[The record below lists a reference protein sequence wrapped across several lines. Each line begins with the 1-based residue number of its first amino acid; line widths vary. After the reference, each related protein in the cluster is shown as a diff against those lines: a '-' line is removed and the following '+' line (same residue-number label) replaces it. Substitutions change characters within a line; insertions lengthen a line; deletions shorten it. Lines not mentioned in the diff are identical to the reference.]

1 MKRNIKKLIP
11 YILIVLAIILL
22 GIVISI
28 VLQFTFR
35 GEVIDLSDPETPYE
49 EKTYHLDNES
59 DMSEDEIVSLINS
72 KRDEMMA
79 FFDPIKYYNLTD
91 VDPSFSAEDNQKY
104 MVLTDE
110 FTNSLRFMVTSNL
123 YEKLVR
129 NFEFLKIENNINYY
143 MVLKDEFTPLH
154 SNSAIAIF
162 DYTDLETHPT
172 YANESKIESVIR
184 YKICDDEVY
193 NFCRRDEEYKFVL
206 VKDGSEWFI
215 DDIGVPFD
223 D

>member
-1 MKRNIKKLIP
+1 MKRNLKKLIP

-91 VDPSFSAEDNQKY
+91 IDPSFSAEDNEKY

-110 FTNSLRFMVTSNL
+110 FTNSLRFLVTSNL

-129 NFEFLKIENNINYY
+129 NFEFLKIENNVNYY
-143 MVLKDEFTPLH
+143 KVSKDEFTPLH

-162 DYTDLETHPT
+162 YYTDLETHPT
-172 YANESKIESVIR
+172 YANGNKIESVIR